1 MQVTPNQTERP
12 ESIIPGSLSRS
23 LDLIGDPWSLQILR
37 KAFQGTRRF
46 QDFQTSLEIPR
57 QTLMVRLKK
66 LTDNAVFCKKPV
78 RHNRIV
84 YEYHLTPKGR
94 DLYSFIIMIWRWH
107 RRWHLNEQ
115 VLPAALY
122 HRDCGNSMT
131 PEIRCSDC
139 HEHIEAHAVDF
150 ENVGE
155 SLSAPENTAR
165 KPRIFNELELLGD
178 DFLAAVVVGDCWSIL
193 VLNAVL
199 RGVENY
205 DALQKSLS
213 ISTSVLTARLKSLV
227 SLQLLEQHQSARDKR
242 MSLYKP
248 TAKSVDVF
256 PIIISLIQWGDR
268 WLAGFDGPPDLMRHR
283 SCGELLTPVV
293 CCSECGGRLRADC
306 VSSKPFG

>member
-1 MQVTPNQTERP
+1 MQTTANQAERP
-12 ESIIPGSLSRS
+12 ESIIPVSLSRS
-23 LDLIGDPWSLQILR
+23 LALIGDPWSLQILR

-46 QDFQTSLEIPR
+46 QDFQTSLDIPR

-78 RHNRIV
+78 KHNRIV

-131 PEIRCSDC
+131 PEIRCSC
-139 HEHIEAHAVDF
+139 CSEIIESEAVEF
-150 ENVGE
+150 ESVGE
-155 SLSAPENTAR
+155 LQSAPEKPTR

-178 DFLAAVVVGDCWSIL
+178 DFLAVVVVGDCWSIL

-199 RGVENY
+199 RGIENY
-205 DALQKSLS
+205 DALQKSLL
-213 ISTSVLTARLKSLV
+213 ISTSVLTTRLKSLL
-227 SLQLLEQHQSARDKR
+227 SLQLLEQHNSAVDKR
-242 MSLYKP
+242 MSLYRP
-248 TAKSVDVF
+248 TAKARDVF
-256 PIIISLIQWGDR
+256 PIILSLIQWGDR
-268 WLAGFDGPPDLMRHR
+268 WLAGYDGPPDLMRHS
-283 SCGELLTPVV
+283 SCGELLVPVL
-293 CCSECGGRLRADC
+293 CCGSCGGRLRADC
-306 VSSKPFG
+306 VSSKPF